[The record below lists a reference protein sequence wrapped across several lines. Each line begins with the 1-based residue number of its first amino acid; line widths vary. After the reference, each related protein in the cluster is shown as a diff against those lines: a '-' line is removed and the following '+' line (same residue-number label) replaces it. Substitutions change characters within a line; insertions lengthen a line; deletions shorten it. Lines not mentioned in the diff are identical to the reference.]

1 MQDVIFSENGGI
13 VTATIVCEIDHH
25 TAKSVREKIDKNLF
39 QKRPSLLVLDFSE
52 VRFMDSSG
60 IGLIIG
66 RAEVAR
72 ELDCRVRVAGLSPIL
87 MKIVR
92 LSGIDR
98 IDNITIG

>member
-1 MQDVIFSENGGI
+1 MQDVIFSENGSALM
-13 VTATIVCEIDHH
+13 ATPCCELDHH
-25 TAKSVREKIDKNLF
+25 TAKTIREKIDKTLLRL
-39 QKRPSLLVLDFSE
+39 RPEVLILNFSE

-66 RAEVAR
+66 RAGVAA
-72 ELDCRVRVAGLSPIL
+72 EIGCRVRVAGLSPML